1 MITNLT
7 FTNRLSKTALIS
19 LGLAAASLAFAPGQ
33 AKADSITFDAS
44 PKTGDPA
51 KVNVTLDDTSN
62 PGSITVTVNVVP
74 EANTGNIGDINGV
87 YFNLP
92 DGVGPV
98 TVGGVS
104 GGPVNLGSSDLNGNA
119 GNLGDGVNMQGGG
132 GDTSFDVG
140 IRIGFS
146 GGASYQ
152 GTPDDFRTTT
162 FTVSAA
168 GLSLNSFTSQ
178 SFGIRLKSVG
188 PEGGTRDGSS
198 KVAQTITAPIVVAT
212 PPATPPGGDNP
223 TPPVGDNPTPPG
235 GDNPTPPVG
244 DNPTPP
250 GGGSDPVAVPEPMTI
265 GGLLMGAGGLLAARR
280 RKMSQKG

>member
-51 KVNVTLDDTSN
+51 SVNVTLDDTSN

-74 EANTGNIGDINGV
+74 EAKTGNIGDINGV

-98 TVGGVS
+98 TVSGVS
-104 GGPVNLGSSDLNGNA
+104 GGPVNLANSDLDGNA

-140 IRIGFS
+140 IRIGVS
-146 GGASYQ
+146 GGINGGDDYQ
-152 GTPDDFRTTT
+152 TTT

-168 GLSLNSFTSQ
+168 GLSLSSFSSQ

-188 PEGGTRDGSS
+188 PVDGSRNGSS
-198 KVAQTITAPIVVAT
+198 KVAETITAPIVVT
-212 PPATPPGGDNP
+212 NPGG
-223 TPPVGDNPTPPG
+223 GG
-235 GDNPTPPVG
+235 GDEGGG
-244 DNPTPP
+244 DTTAGGGDTTGGGGGDI

-265 GGLLMGAGGLLAARR
+265 SGLLVGAGGLLAARR
-280 RKMSQKG
+280 RKTSQKG